1 MTRFAR
7 YLMAIA
13 AAAMLA
19 ACGVQES
26 YKTSGAQVEQFRAAM
41 SAGKYAE
48 IWNAAAPELQKSTD
62 KARFT
67 TLLDAVGR
75 KLGKVTEA
83 KQTGWHAN
91 NDNGVSTITM
101 KFDTSFENGSGKE
114 TMTWLWVTD
123 DSLKLRD
130 YAIDSPDMMI
140 K

>member
-1 MTRFAR
+1 MTKFAR
-7 YLMAIA
+7 FLLAIA

-26 YKTSGAQVEQFRAAM
+26 YKTSGAQMEQFRAAM
-41 SAGKYAE
+41 SSGKYEE
-48 IWNAAAPELQKSTD
+48 IWNAAAPDLRKNTD

-67 TLLDAVGR
+67 VLLDAVGR

-83 KQTGWHAN
+83 KQTGWYAN

-101 KFDTSFENGSGKE
+101 KFDTSFEHGSGQE
-114 TMTWLWVTD
+114 TIIWLWVSD

-140 K
+140 R